1 MAKIKITK
9 RTVEAL
15 RVATNDYIA
24 FDTDLSRMR
33 RALDAERQAILLVQ
47 FLSPK
52 ELQRLGQALASIT
65 TISASCA
72 SKARQPAIT
81 MGWSSTIRTRVGSFA
96 WRFFAAIW
104 GAADWTATVAL
115 IAGLPCPNPCKQTKN
130 KLDKRCSTYSLSLI
144 SVYCG
149 ADELITFCGREHA
162 GTAIR
167 KPIM

>member
-1 MAKIKITK
+1 
-9 RTVEAL
+9 
-15 RVATNDYIA
+15 
-24 FDTDLSRMR
+24 
-33 RALDAERQAILLVQ
+33 
-47 FLSPK
+47 
-52 ELQRLGQALASIT
+52 
-65 TISASCA
+65 
-72 SKARQPAIT
+72 